1 MALLEIFTL
10 GEEVLKKKADPVD
23 EITED
28 IKELAASMVE
38 TMHNAPGIG
47 LAAPQ
52 VGKSIR
58 LIIVD
63 LSVGRNP
70 DELIVL
76 INPEI
81 IESEGEVLDVE
92 GCLSV
97 PGINEKVLRPARVVV
112 KGLDTE
118 GREKIIEAN
127 DYMARALCHEIDH
140 LEGKLFIDYLSPLKR
155 KLIKGKF
162 RKEKDKRGK
171 D

>member
-1 MALLEIFTL
+1 MEILTL
-10 GEEVLKKKADPVD
+10 GEKVLKKKAVTVE

-28 IKELAASMVE
+28 IKLLAASMVE
-38 TMHNAPGIG
+38 TMHSAPGIG

-52 VGKSIR
+52 VGQSIR
-58 LIIVD
+58 LITVD

-70 DELIVL
+70 DELVVL

-81 IESEGEVLDVE
+81 VDSEGEVLDVE

-97 PGINEKVLRPARVVV
+97 PGVNEKVLRPVRVVV
-112 KGLDTE
+112 KGLDPE
-118 GREKIIEAN
+118 GREKIINAS

-155 KLIKGKF
+155 KLIKSKI
-162 RKEKDKRGK
+162 RKEKEKGAQA
-171 D
+171 